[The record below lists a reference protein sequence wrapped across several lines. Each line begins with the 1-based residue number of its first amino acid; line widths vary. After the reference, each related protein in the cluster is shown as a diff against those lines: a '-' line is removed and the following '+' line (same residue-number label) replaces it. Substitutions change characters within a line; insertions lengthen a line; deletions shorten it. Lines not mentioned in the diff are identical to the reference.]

1 MSKKKIIIISIVLV
15 LTITVIFFLINI
27 FKKVS
32 FNNYIENT
40 TKYFKEINYNTN
52 INLSINSSTSKS
64 ELQYSLDKTKS
75 VVHEEYYQYVDD
87 KLQNHINNYY
97 VTKSSGIKLYTEV
110 NGTYKGENIQNI
122 NTIFDINY
130 SDLKNK
136 VSNVKYL
143 GKENIDNKK
152 YLKYSVKMK
161 VYDIYNIIYKENILT
176 SKDNNNS
183 STLYIYIDKDLG
195 LVYKIDST
203 IDNLNNTS
211 YDANKLEYKIEIINT
226 KLNNNK
232 AINLPFNENN

>member
-97 VTKSSGIKLYTEV
+97 VTKSSGIKLYTEA

>member
-27 FKKVS
+27 FRKVS

-52 INLSINSSTSKS
+52 INLSINSSNSKS

-87 KLQNHINNYY
+87 KLQNYINNYY
-97 VTKSSGIKLYTEV
+97 VTKSSGIKLYTEA
-110 NGTYKGENIQNI
+110 NGTYNGENIQKI

-136 VSNVKYL
+136 ASNVKYL

>member
-1 MSKKKIIIISIVLV
+1 M
-15 LTITVIFFLINI
+15 
-27 FKKVS
+27 
-32 FNNYIENT
+32 
-40 TKYFKEINYNTN
+40 
-52 INLSINSSTSKS
+52 
-64 ELQYSLDKTKS
+64 
-75 VVHEEYYQYVDD
+75 
-87 KLQNHINNYY
+87 
-97 VTKSSGIKLYTEV
+97 
-110 NGTYKGENIQNI
+110 
-122 NTIFDINY
+122 
-130 SDLKNK
+130 KNK

>member
-110 NGTYKGENIQNI
+110 NGTYKGENMQNI

>member
-52 INLSINSSTSKS
+52 INLSINSSNSKS

-97 VTKSSGIKLYTEV
+97 VTKSSGIKLYTEA
-110 NGTYKGENIQNI
+110 NGAYKGENIQKI

-136 VSNVKYL
+136 ASNVKYL

>member
-1 MSKKKIIIISIVLV
+1 MSKKKIIILSISFVLII
-15 LTITVIFFLINI
+15 TIIIFLINI
-27 FKKVS
+27 LKRVS
-32 FNNYIENT
+32 FNSYIDNT
-40 TKYFKEINYNTN
+40 IKYFKEINYNTN
-52 INLSINSSTSKS
+52 INLSINSKESKS
-64 ELQYSLDKTKS
+64 ELQYLLDKTKS
-75 VVHEEYYQYVDD
+75 VVHEEYYQYVED

-110 NGTYKGENIQNI
+110 KGTYNSENIQKI

-130 SDLKNK
+130 NDLKEK
-136 VSNVKYL
+136 SSNIKYL
-143 GKENIDNKK
+143 GKEKIDNKK

-176 SKDNNNS
+176 SEDNNNF

-203 IDNLNNTS
+203 IDNLNNTT
-211 YDANKLEYKIEIINT
+211 YDVNKLNYKIEIINT

>member
-97 VTKSSGIKLYTEV
+97 VTKSSCIKLYTEL

>member
-1 MSKKKIIIISIVLV
+1 M
-15 LTITVIFFLINI
+15 
-27 FKKVS
+27 
-32 FNNYIENT
+32 
-40 TKYFKEINYNTN
+40 
-52 INLSINSSTSKS
+52 
-64 ELQYSLDKTKS
+64 
-75 VVHEEYYQYVDD
+75 HEEYYQYVDD

-97 VTKSSGIKLYTEV
+97 ITKSSGIKLYTEV
-110 NGTYKGENIQNI
+110 NGTYNGENIQNI

>member
-97 VTKSSGIKLYTEV
+97 ITKSSGIKLYTEV
-110 NGTYKGENIQNI
+110 NVTYNGENIQNI

>member
-97 VTKSSGIKLYTEV
+97 ITKSSGIKLYTEV
-110 NGTYKGENIQNI
+110 NGTYNGENIQNI

-232 AINLPFNENN
+232 AINLPFKENN

>member
-75 VVHEEYYQYVDD
+75 VVHEEYYQYVDY

-97 VTKSSGIKLYTEV
+97 ITKSSGIKLYTEV
-110 NGTYKGENIQNI
+110 NGTYNGENIQNI

>member
-27 FKKVS
+27 FRKVS

-161 VYDIYNIIYKENILT
+161 AYDIYNIIYKENILT

-232 AINLPFNENN
+232 AINLPFNQNN

>member
-110 NGTYKGENIQNI
+110 NGIYNGENIQNI

>member
-143 GKENIDNKK
+143 GKENIDDKK

>member
-52 INLSINSSTSKS
+52 INLYINSSNSKS

-97 VTKSSGIKLYTEV
+97 VTKSSGIKLYTEA
-110 NGTYKGENIQNI
+110 NGAYKGENIQKI

-143 GKENIDNKK
+143 GEENIDNKK

>member
-161 VYDIYNIIYKENILT
+161 AYDIYNIIYKENILT

>member
-110 NGTYKGENIQNI
+110 NGTYNGENIQNI

>member
-97 VTKSSGIKLYTEV
+97 ITKSSGIKLYTEV
-110 NGTYKGENIQNI
+110 NGTYNGENIQNI

>member
-1 MSKKKIIIISIVLV
+1 MGKKKIIIISIVLV

>member
-97 VTKSSGIKLYTEV
+97 ITKSSGIKLYTEV
-110 NGTYKGENIQNI
+110 NGTYNGENIQNI

-211 YDANKLEYKIEIINT
+211 YDANKLEYKIEIINI

>member
-97 VTKSSGIKLYTEV
+97 ITKSSGIKLYTEV
-110 NGTYKGENIQNI
+110 NGTYNGENIQNI

-143 GKENIDNKK
+143 GKENIDNK
-152 YLKYSVKMK
+152 
-161 VYDIYNIIYKENILT
+161 
-176 SKDNNNS
+176 
-183 STLYIYIDKDLG
+183 
-195 LVYKIDST
+195 
-203 IDNLNNTS
+203 
-211 YDANKLEYKIEIINT
+211 
-226 KLNNNK
+226 
-232 AINLPFNENN
+232 

>member
-143 GKENIDNKK
+143 GKENIYNKK

>member
-40 TKYFKEINYNTN
+40 TKYYKEINYNTN

-97 VTKSSGIKLYTEV
+97 ITKSSGIKLYTEV
-110 NGTYKGENIQNI
+110 NGTYNGENIQNI